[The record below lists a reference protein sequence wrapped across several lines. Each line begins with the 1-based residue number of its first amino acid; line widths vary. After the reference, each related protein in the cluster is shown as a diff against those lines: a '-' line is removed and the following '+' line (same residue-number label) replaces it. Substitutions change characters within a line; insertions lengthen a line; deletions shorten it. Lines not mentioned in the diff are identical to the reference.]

1 MEDEAVKYIEKNY
14 PATAKAF
21 KAFQHE
27 QYVLFCKKQKDY
39 GSSNI
44 TLGGDME
51 NKDDVEFALKGLII
65 RMNDKLNRMLNLV
78 RKQLTPENE
87 PLEDAFQD
95 ISIYGIIARIVKD
108 GFWGK

>member
-1 MEDEAVKYIEKNY
+1 MEENAVKYIEENY
-14 PATAKAF
+14 PLTARAF

-51 NKDDVEFALKGLII
+51 NEDDVKFALNGLVI
-65 RMNDKLNRMLNLV
+65 RMNDKLNRMLNLI

-87 PLEDAFQD
+87 PLEDAFKD
-95 ISIYGIIARIVKD
+95 ISVYGIIARIVKA
-108 GFWGK
+108 GSWGK

>member
-1 MEDEAVKYIEKNY
+1 MENEAVKYIEKNY
-14 PATAKAF
+14 PQTAKCF
-21 KAFQHE
+21 KAIQHE
-27 QYVLFCKKQKDY
+27 QYVLFCRKQKDY

-51 NKDDVEFALKGLII
+51 NEDDVKFALKGLII

-78 RKQLTPENE
+78 RKQLIPENE

-108 GFWGK
+108 GSWGK